1 MEVRKSSED
10 GDKVDRSVI
19 SPRVTA
25 VSAGWMLDFMFVS
38 LCRRFEERQ
47 FDQFNEALSVFEA
60 ICVHL
65 RPESEKYE
73 EKIMISAFLARVMHG
88 KQLDVQFEQEEEVMP
103 LMSAT
108 KIWSKLEDTVAD
120 KSVFKNVATLL
131 IVQCVTLCLENGEHS
146 CASSAIKWFE
156 NNQSLP
162 QNLRV
167 KLTTVVTKRD
177 TYHPFL
183 RSFSFSRLLETIQ
196 SYLDSY
202 LERNPSDY
210 LLKAATEM
218 ALSSRSTEELKDDET
233 QEHTEEANTE
243 SPEKEHK
250 TKRKLLS
257 TKMTDLWNPESCKKP
272 CVSLKRLSKN
282 AFSELKCEKSKGT
295 TEIQKKRKPP
305 QKWTSQLD
313 SYLKAGVRRHGL
325 GKWSRILQDYDFEGR
340 TGTMLK
346 DRWRVLLKAHEVS

>member
-1 MEVRKSSED
+1 LVLFFPAAAPGQQGAVQSDLVTPKDTNVTRKRAEIEQLLQE
-10 GDKVDRSVI
+10 SVI

-47 FDQFNEALSVFEA
+47 FDQFNEALS
-60 ICVHL
+60 
-65 RPESEKYE
+65 P
-73 EKIMISAFLARVMHG
+73 LAMQHCFPP
-88 KQLDVQFEQEEEVMP
+88 DVQFEQEEEVMP

-131 IVQCVTLCLENGEHS
+131 IQLFFFFFFFFT
-146 CASSAIKWFE
+146 
-156 NNQSLP
+156 Q

-196 SYLDSY
+196 SYLDIVDFKSY
-202 LERNPSDY
+202 HRTSTLMFLFLCFFTNERGSGECLILVRISVSNFFPVWVILEIQQV
-210 LLKAATEM
+210 LLKM
-218 ALSSRSTEELKDDET
+218 M
-233 QEHTEEANTE
+233 
-243 SPEKEHK
+243 
-250 TKRKLLS
+250 KLLS

-282 AFSELKCEKSKGT
+282 GKNFPLPSIFLFRAKYVF
-295 TEIQKKRKPP
+295 
-305 QKWTSQLD
+305 QLD